1 MKNNAS
7 KAKGTKAKAKKA
19 GLGDLKPSKAD
30 ATKGGATTSTR
41 FDPYKNFKFRP

>member
-1 MKNNAS
+1 MSNKAS

-19 GLGDLKPSKAD
+19 PLRDLKAARTD
-30 ATKGGATTSTR
+30 ATKGGTTSSTR